1 MAPVLAECV
10 AMVTYIAINYSS
22 LPTCYHGNIAMQMA
36 VDYIELRIPAYSNA
50 QVHTHTH

>member
-1 MAPVLAECV
+1 
-10 AMVTYIAINYSS
+10 MVTCAAIDSSS
-22 LPTCYHGNIAMQMA
+22 LPTCYHGNIAMQTA